1 MTNKMIIL
9 ECINKSFGT
18 DFEDPNVA
26 EVFFTIWAEIQETIY
41 VSKINDNRPPH
52 ESKQTAR

>member
-1 MTNKMIIL
+1 MTNKMTIL

-41 VSKINDNRPPH
+41 VSKIDDNRQQN
-52 ESKQTAR
+52 E